1 MSTELIKLKATAD
14 ILGGDVFFATDEG
27 RDPEHIDN
35 VDLLPNGMYI
45 RLNGSDGSI
54 AYVSAFELDNV
65 LSTLNNMIL
74 SKADATDIDTLLYE
88 VDNKAS
94 KTDLNLLISDI
105 QNKASKTEV
114 DNLLDTIDTK
124 VSQSVVDEII
134 ESLNNKANQE
144 FVQSLVTRI
153 DNKANANDVDALSI
167 SVANKADKAT
177 VVQLLADVRTLQ
189 ETVQSLTST
198 DGIDAINRQI
208 AYLNNEIVKRLTI
221 DDLST
226 INRNITNLQSDNED
240 IISRLDN
247 VEVNI
252 NKKASTTYV
261 QGKINELNNS
271 ISSISSQISN
281 KANKV
286 DLASKASKSDLDNV
300 VAKSNSNAIDIENI
314 RLDIDDKYDD
324 LASRIDKKATKSDI
338 DESIKTINDSLV
350 NKVDKMTFNDEIES
364 LDSNIQNLRES
375 HSNRISNIQ
384 GSIDELE
391 CEVNNALSG
400 MQASINT
407 QSKTIA
413 THTTDIVTLKT
424 TSNEHTNQLKQ
435 TWVRVLSTSEYKRL
449 AVPPA
454 GVPYNPRYKYPNT
467 LYLVVDFGKPK
478 AVYIGDILI
487 AKANQNGSIGF
498 AYTFP
503 ITF

>member
-27 RDPEHIDN
+27 CDPEHIEN
-35 VDLLPNGMYI
+35 SDLLPNGMYI

-88 VDNKAS
+88 VENKAS
-94 KTDLNLLISDI
+94 KTDLDLLISDI

-144 FVQSLVTRI
+144 FVQSLVTKI
-153 DNKANANDVDALSI
+153 DNKANANVVDTLTI

-226 INRNITNLQSDNED
+226 INRNITNLQSDNEE

-247 VEVNI
+247 AEVNI

-271 ISSISSQISN
+271 ITSISSQISN

-300 VAKSNSNAIDIENI
+300 VAKSNSNAIEIENI
-314 RLDIDDKYDD
+314 KLDVDDKYDD
-324 LASRIDKKATKSDI
+324 LASKIDKKATKSDV
-338 DESIKTINDSLV
+338 DESIKTINDNLV
-350 NKVDKMTFNDEIES
+350 NKVDKVTFNDEIES

-375 HSNRISNIQ
+375 HSNRISNVQ

-391 CEVNNALSG
+391 CEVNNALSS
-400 MQASINT
+400 MQASINA
-407 QSKTIA
+407 QSKTVA
-413 THTTDIVTLKT
+413 THTNDITKLKN
-424 TSNEHTNQLKQ
+424 TSAEHSDQLKQ
-435 TWVRVLSTSEYKRL
+435 TWVRVLSTNEYKRL

-487 AKANQNGSIGF
+487 AKANQEGSIGF

-503 ITF
+503 IVF